1 MKFKRRKAIAQ
12 KKLEDEKQ
20 NLIRV
25 TDILSEL
32 EKQVGPLERQSE
44 EAKEYLRL
52 REELRCLDANLFL
65 AESEELKRQIRE
77 VEQKEMILTG
87 DQESV
92 RAESET
98 LKSEYELLGTELD
111 ALDATIA
118 ADREACSREDLE
130 RQEKTGRI
138 GVLREQIRTEQM
150 NEEHIRSRMASIDGE
165 MHQKEEEQAEYES
178 EKQALNAS
186 VQTIEA
192 KQQEAEAAVRSLDER
207 SVLAVLHG
215 NEAPAMQ
222 DIRAGLVESL
232 ENPIGAKPLREEI
245 PAGAR
250 VALVVSDMSRFWMR
264 QDLVIPHLVAYLHTA
279 CGVPYERLTIVVA
292 NGTHLGGSEQELRT
306 LVTPE
311 VFDRVKVENHDCE
324 AKDLV
329 YLGTTAHDTPVWINH
344 TVAAADFVVCLGACT
359 HHIMAGFGGGR
370 KSILPGVSGLQTIR
384 HNHAYS
390 LDPGAL
396 RSNPKIGNGVLEGNP
411 LHEDMCEAA
420 AMLPHL
426 FMVNLV
432 MNAQMQLCAIF
443 SGHYLKSWEEGC
455 RLVNKIYQVDVPE
468 QADAIVTSCGGFPKD
483 ISLYQGTKTI
493 DNVESGLKP
502 GGTLILMIEAP
513 EGGGP
518 EEYFGW
524 CKNLLD
530 GTIEQ
535 RLREAFTVAGY
546 IFFQNCEQAQ
556 RQKIFLYSS
565 IPDEQVRPMGMR
577 SFSDMTELLKEA
589 KLDGKSI
596 YVIPNGATVVPHVC

>member
-1 MKFKRRKAIAQ
+1 
-12 KKLEDEKQ
+12 
-20 NLIRV
+20 
-25 TDILSEL
+25 
-32 EKQVGPLERQSE
+32 
-44 EAKEYLRL
+44 
-52 REELRCLDANLFL
+52 
-65 AESEELKRQIRE
+65 
-77 VEQKEMILTG
+77 
-87 DQESV
+87 
-92 RAESET
+92 
-98 LKSEYELLGTELD
+98 
-111 ALDATIA
+111 
-118 ADREACSREDLE
+118 
-130 RQEKTGRI
+130 
-138 GVLREQIRTEQM
+138 
-150 NEEHIRSRMASIDGE
+150 
-165 MHQKEEEQAEYES
+165 
-178 EKQALNAS
+178 
-186 VQTIEA
+186 
-192 KQQEAEAAVRSLDER
+192 
-207 SVLAVLHG
+207 
-215 NEAPAMQ
+215 
-222 DIRAGLVESL
+222 
-232 ENPIGAKPLREEI
+232 
-245 PAGAR
+245 
-250 VALVVSDMSRFWMR
+250 
-264 QDLVIPHLVAYLHTA
+264 
-279 CGVPYERLTIVVA
+279 
-292 NGTHLGGSEQELRT
+292 
-306 LVTPE
+306 
-311 VFDRVKVENHDCE
+311 
-324 AKDLV
+324 
-329 YLGTTAHDTPVWINH
+329 
-344 TVAAADFVVCLGACT
+344 
-359 HHIMAGFGGGR
+359 MAGFGGGR

-390 LDPGAL
+390 LDPDTL

-455 RLVNKIYQVDVPE
+455 RLVNKIYQVDVAE

>member
-1 MKFKRRKAIAQ
+1 MKDYQFAYGKGS
-12 KKLEDEKQ
+12 
-20 NLIRV
+20 V
-25 TDILSEL
+25 T
-32 EKQVGPLERQSE
+32 VP
-44 EAKEYLRL
+44 
-52 REELRCLDANLFL
+52 
-65 AESEELKRQIRE
+65 
-77 VEQKEMILTG
+77 
-87 DQESV
+87 
-92 RAESET
+92 
-98 LKSEYELLGTELD
+98 
-111 ALDATIA
+111 
-118 ADREACSREDLE
+118 
-130 RQEKTGRI
+130 
-138 GVLREQIRTEQM
+138 
-150 NEEHIRSRMASIDGE
+150 
-165 MHQKEEEQAEYES
+165 
-178 EKQALNAS
+178 
-186 VQTIEA
+186 
-192 KQQEAEAAVRSLDER
+192 LDER

-264 QDLVIPHLVAYLHTA
+264 QDLVIPHLVAYLHMV
-279 CGVPYERLTIVVA
+279 CGVSYERLTIVVA
-292 NGTHLGGSEQELRT
+292 NGTHIGGSEQELRT

-311 VFDRVKVENHDCE
+311 VFARVKVENHDCE
-324 AKDLV
+324 AKNLV

-344 TVAAADFVVCLGACT
+344 TVAAA
-359 HHIMAGFGGGR
+359 GFCGLPRRVYPSCHGR
-370 KSILPGVSGLQTIR
+370 LRRRTQEHPSRVSGLQTIR

-396 RSNPKIGNGVLEGNP
+396 RSNPKIGNGVLKGNP

-468 QADAIVTSCGGFPKD
+468 QADVIVTSCGGFPKD
-483 ISLYQGTKTI
+483 ISLYQGTKTV

-502 GGTLILMIEAP
+502 GGTLILMLEAP

-518 EEYFGW
+518 VEYFGW
-524 CKNLLD
+524 CQNLLD
-530 GTIEQ
+530 GTIEK

-556 RQKIFLYSS
+556 RQKILLYSS
-565 IPDEQVRPMGMR
+565 IPDELVRPMGMR